1 MKFNSN
7 LIRFSKVLKNWIKNL
22 QTNLSKPRFI
32 FSRTKWIILH
42 WYNPNFIKYSKRYYF
57 KYIKKKEEFANLNL
71 FLKISPINNRPKP
84 RSSKEILRIDHSPGD
99 TLARRRDR
107 SHVRSCNL
115 LRDKQ
120 TPVAGILHRCALR
133 LEAGA
138 SRQES
143 RLARDRRSLLSES
156 VSWLRSRQIEA
167 AALRKTSSGPIDLSI
182 PDSLAFT
189 TYRLPF
195 FPETH

>member
-1 MKFNSN
+1 M
-7 LIRFSKVLKNWIKNL
+7 
-22 QTNLSKPRFI
+22 
-32 FSRTKWIILH
+32 
-42 WYNPNFIKYSKRYYF
+42 
-57 KYIKKKEEFANLNL
+57 
-71 FLKISPINNRPKP
+71 
-84 RSSKEILRIDHSPGD
+84 
-99 TLARRRDR
+99 
-107 SHVRSCNL
+107 RSCNL

-189 TYRLPF
+189 NPF
-195 FPETH
+195 FPKPTKLPGHGSIPRGRLSRRRNRTISPFLFCRGHSRRNQLASLFLSHSFSLSFSFSFIDLARALAAANKPLPSGH